1 MDDHSLSIVAQQLN
15 RLEREHRH
23 LKRVGALVVI
33 GLATVTLM
41 GQATPGKVAKVIEA
55 EKFVLREATGK
66 ERATLELRPYGS
78 VALAL
83 ADGNGGRQAIMEV
96 SADGEPK
103 LWLMGEDGKSA
114 ANLEVIAGLPQ
125 LTLRGKDG
133 QVRAALGLLL
143 GVGQPLLQ
151 LNDENGGHGADLGL
165 SLDGSRFLAF
175 YDESGHVRSVLRV
188 FSKGG
193 SGLALIDKKGGG
205 RAWLTLASDGSPSL
219 ILQDENGKE
228 RAVLGH
234 TGLKATRTGTVEQR
248 PASSLVLLDKD
259 GKVLWSAP

>member
-1 MDDHSLSIVAQQLN
+1 MSDHSLSIVAQQLN
-15 RLEREHRH
+15 LLEREHRH
-23 LKRVGALVVI
+23 LKQVGALVLI

-41 GQATPGKVAKVIEA
+41 GRATSSRVPKVVEA
-55 EKFVLREATGK
+55 EKFVLRDTTGK
-66 ERATLELRPYGS
+66 ERATLEVQPYGS
-78 VALAL
+78 AALAF
-83 ADGNGGRQAIMEV
+83 ADGNGRRQAIMEV
-96 SADGEPK
+96 SANGEGS
-103 LWLMGEDGKSA
+103 LWLSGEDGKSVA
-114 ANLEVIAGLPQ
+114 TLEVIAGLPQ

-133 QVRAALGLLL
+133 HVRAALGLLL
-143 GVGQPLLQ
+143 GVGQPILQ

-193 SGLALIDKKGGG
+193 SALALIDKKGGA

-234 TGLKATRTGTVEQR
+234 TALETTRTGTVEQR
-248 PASSLVLLDKD
+248 PASSLVLFDKD
-259 GKVLWSAP
+259 GKVLWGAP